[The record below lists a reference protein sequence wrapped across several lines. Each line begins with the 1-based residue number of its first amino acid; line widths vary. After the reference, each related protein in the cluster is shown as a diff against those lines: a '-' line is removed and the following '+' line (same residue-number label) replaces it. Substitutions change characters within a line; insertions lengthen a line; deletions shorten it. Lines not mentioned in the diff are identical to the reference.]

1 MESTLKLADKQRD
14 GVFGTAEKLVQ
25 CLKSRNTLR
34 WVAPEAGATVTTD
47 SRRQFNPK
55 DLASSRETIYVLS
68 KEGAGSAA
76 P

>member
-1 MESTLKLADKQRD
+1 M
-14 GVFGTAEKLVQ
+14 VQ

-34 WVAPEAGATVTTD
+34 WVAPATGTTVITD
-47 SRRQFNPK
+47 SCRQLNPK
-55 DLASSRETIYVLS
+55 AFASSRETIYILA